1 MADQRKALNDVLF
14 ELANKQER
22 LKISEIVTY
31 VNRLRWIYQNGFRHW
46 YSDVFSIVARAYKK
60 NPDAIQTL
68 LDNTKDIHEMV
79 NPNEKSGKVMS
90 EFELNIKKLYDHVN
104 LDVTRI
110 QYMQGQFAS
119 WDKEH
124 RHIEDQLR
132 VLEKKAESMQRKA
145 ESMQKDY
152 ITILGIFA
160 AILITFVAGMTF
172 SSSIL
177 NNMDKVSI
185 YRLTFVILVIA
196 LMLFNLLHMLIEF
209 ISKMQN
215 CDIETRFG
223 QRWFQ
228 SKSSIINIVLLSMLL
243 LDFICWSVWHRV
255 M

>member
-22 LKISEIVTY
+22 LKRSEIVTY

-145 ESMQKDY
+145 ENMQKDY
-152 ITILGIFA
+152 VTILGIFA

-177 NNMDKVSI
+177 NNIDKASI
-185 YRLTFVILVIA
+185 YRLTFVMLMIA
-196 LMLFNLLHMLIEF
+196 LMLFNLLHLLIDF
-209 ISKMQN
+209 IRKMQ
-215 CDIETRFG
+215 DRDREASVK
-223 QRWFQ
+223 Q
-228 SKSSIINIVLLSMLL
+228 SWLRSKTFIINFVLLLMVMI
-243 LDFICWSVWHRV
+243 DFICWYFIG
-255 M
+255 